1 MSEPLTYYQR
11 AALRQLASLHDRFP
25 ERSAFRSR
33 VFGQLAAMRLR
44 EVEHLGLVSIDKSS
58 HAFRYA
64 ITDAGR
70 QATERLLP

>member
-1 MSEPLTYYQR
+1 MSAAVTYYQR
-11 AALRQLASLHDRFP
+11 AALRQLVSLHDRFP

-44 EVEHLGLVSIDKSS
+44 EVEHLGLVAIDKTS

-70 QATERLLP
+70 QAAKGGTS